1 MTLAP
6 HIEIIYSPPTLLKI
20 NQNCL
25 ERSSLRLKNIPALH
39 FQIWRELI
47 KK

>member
-6 HIEIIYSPPTLLKI
+6 HIEIIDSPPTLLKI

-25 ERSSLRLKNIPALH
+25 ERSSLRLSNRPALH